1 MHAPLYD
8 KYGITHSFL
17 PLKITWKSILNVRK
31 DSQTG
36 FDFQQRLLNYLVSC
50 YNLINFNLLYLR
62 KLL

>member
-36 FDFQQRLLNYLVSC
+36 FDFQQRLLSPSC
-50 YNLINFNLLYLR
+50 
-62 KLL
+62 KLSC

>member
-1 MHAPLYD
+1 ME
-8 KYGITHSFL
+8 
-17 PLKITWKSILNVRK
+17 ILNVRK

-50 YNLINFNLLYLR
+50 YNLINFNLLYLH